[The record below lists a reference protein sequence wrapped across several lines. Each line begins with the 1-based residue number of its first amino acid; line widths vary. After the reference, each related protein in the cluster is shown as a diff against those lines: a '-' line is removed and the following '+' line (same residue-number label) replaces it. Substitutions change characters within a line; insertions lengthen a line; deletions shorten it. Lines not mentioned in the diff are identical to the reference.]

1 MSKIN
6 FFNEETDFTLKQKNK
21 IRSWIKS
28 VLTDNQKH
36 LVSINYIY
44 TSDEYL
50 LRLNREFLNHN
61 TFTDIITFDQSIQ
74 KDQIEGDI
82 YISIDRIKENA
93 RSLTIPFTEELHRV
107 MIHGILHLM
116 GYSDKTESERQVMR
130 KKENHY
136 LALRV

>member
-21 IRSWIKS
+21 LRSWIKS
-28 VLTDNQKH
+28 VLADNQKH

-50 LRLNREFLNHN
+50 LKLNREYLKHN
-61 TFTDIITFDQSIQ
+61 TFTDIITFDQSTQ
-74 KDQIEGDI
+74 KDLIEADI

-93 RSLTIPFTEELHRV
+93 NSLTTSFVEELHRV
-107 MIHGILHLM
+107 MIHGILHLL
-116 GYSDKTESERQVMR
+116 GYGDKTASERQVMR

-136 LALRV
+136 LALRD